1 MNLYTLIRQG
11 KQPRPTTGQ
20 HPGMPPD
27 FVPPPSPTKM
37 EDICE
42 AAILATVRMD
52 GNVMSV
58 SERVCGGTI
67 DGNSISGMTIPATR
81 DNESCVY
88 ARDGAILNV
97 RNSILNKS
105 DGAATPV
112 ASNTPGPMLRGL
124 NSLVLANGQ
133 GTKVFVK
140 DCQIISEHEFV
151 NDELIKSSHGAFAV
165 FKGETHLKNVLIRLN
180 GSFAHG
186 VYDTLFG
193 KIYLD
198 HCDVETFG
206 ECASA
211 LATDNPG
218 GDIFATDCVV
228 HTHGPASAGIYCD
241 GGSHVDFTRGHLE
254 SDIDAGVIACN
265 DGKVRIT
272 DTTVK
277 GVYAARMWQP
287 VTRCAQMEFIHCNLI
302 ATEHS
307 AFVFDGGNG
316 TAIFDD
322 CTISAK
328 DDKCLII
335 SRRCYNNYDAIG
347 NGHVI
352 LRNSNLTGSLG
363 AADDCSMDVIME
375 NSTVYGQVYRTDMK
389 ISYDSKFVFTGDCI
403 AGKLMPEALSCL
415 ESTGNYTIQ
424 YNPEGSTISGTI
436 KIKGGAT
443 LRPLLNLPNP

>member
-1 MNLYTLIRQG
+1 MNLYTLMRQG
-11 KQPRPTTGQ
+11 KEPRPTTGQ

-37 EDICE
+37 EDVCE
-42 AAILATVRMD
+42 AAILAPVRMD
-52 GNVMSV
+52 GTVLTI
-58 SERVCGGTI
+58 SEQACGGTV
-67 DGNSISGMTIPATR
+67 DGNNISGMTILATR

-88 ARDGAILNV
+88 ARDGALLNIK
-97 RNSILNKS
+97 NSTLNKT
-105 DGAATPV
+105 DGAAVPV
-112 ASNTPGPMLRGL
+112 SSDSPGPMLRGL
-124 NSLVLANGQ
+124 NSLVLANGE
-133 GTKVFVK
+133 GTKIFVK
-140 DCQIISEHEFV
+140 DCKIISEHEFI
-151 NDELIKSSHGAFAV
+151 NDESLKSSHGAFSV
-165 FKGETHLKNVLIRLN
+165 FKGETYLKDVLIRLN

-186 VYDTLFG
+186 VYDTLLG

-198 HCDVETFG
+198 GCEVETSG

-241 GGSHVDFTRGHLE
+241 GGSCVDFTRGHLE
-254 SDIDAGVIACN
+254 ADIDAGAIVCN

-272 DTTVK
+272 DATVK
-277 GVYAARMWQP
+277 GAYAARMWQP
-287 VTRCAQMEFIHCNLI
+287 VTQPAKMEFVHCNLI

-363 AADDCSMDVIME
+363 AADDCSMNVVME
-375 NSTVYGQVYRTDMK
+375 NSTVHGQVYRADMK
-389 ISYDSKFVFTGDCI
+389 IAYDSKFVFTGDCI
-403 AGKLMPEALSCL
+403 AGKLMPETLSCL
-415 ESTGNYTIQ
+415 ESTGSYTIQ
-424 YNPEGSTISGTI
+424 YNPKGSTISGMIT
-436 KIKGGAT
+436 IKGGAT
-443 LRPLLNLPNP
+443 LVPIADLKN